1 MFSSMIK
8 THQVVTE
15 GNFVNLIEGVYKNS
29 SANAILTD
37 GTLRVL
43 PLISETRAES
53 PLLSLAV
60 NTAQ

>member
-1 MFSSMIK
+1 MIK
-8 THQVVTE
+8 THQVVIE
-15 GNFVNLIEGVYKNS
+15 GNFVNLIDGVYKNS
-29 SANAILTD
+29 ANAILID

-43 PLISETRAES
+43 PLKSETRAES